1 MKTNAFDKIIG
12 YENIKEELM
21 QITDVLTNPDVY
33 SKLGVAPPAGLLLY
47 GEPGLGKTLM
57 AQCLINA
64 CGRYTVT
71 CRKDK
76 PDGDFTK
83 HIKNCFK
90 KAAENA
96 PSILLLDD
104 LDKFSNSDDRR
115 RDTEEYVTVQSCID
129 EIKGRN
135 IFVLAT
141 VNDINKLPQ
150 SLCRAGRFDR
160 IIKLEPPTGEDAAKI
175 IEYYLSKKKFHVEPD
190 PKFIGDVLNGCSCAK
205 LETVINEAGIYAGA
219 ERSDLI
225 TTEHFVRACMYVV
238 FDVHENCFSANMD
251 LCKNLNNANSR
262 SAQVIYHEAGH
273 AVVSEVLNPGSVTI
287 VSVLGGE
294 RSVGGMTVY
303 SDLNNKDADPFNL
316 KIQRIISGLGGM
328 AGVECKFGI
337 ANCGASEDLDI
348 VYRRMY
354 GLIRSDCVWGLS
366 NHSKGFDESEHKK
379 HQLEVIASAQVEK
392 YYHKAKEIITQNK
405 ELFEAIA
412 HALAEKVTITKIDI
426 QKIKKRLAGQ
436 TAA

>member
-83 HIKNCFK
+83 HIKDCFK

-104 LDKFSNSDDRR
+104 LDKFSNSDDNRC
-115 RDTEEYVTVQSCID
+115 DTEEYVTVQSCID
-129 EIKGRN
+129 EVKGKN
-135 IFVLAT
+135 VFVLAT
-141 VNDINKLPQ
+141 VNDIRKLPR
-150 SLCRAGRFDR
+150 SLYRAGRFDR
-160 IIKLEPPTGEDAAKI
+160 IIKITSPTGEDAAKI
-175 IEYYLSKKKFHVEPD
+175 INYYLSKKKFRVEPD
-190 PKFIGDVLNGCSCAK
+190 PQFIADVLGGCSCAK
-205 LETVINEAGIYAGA
+205 LETVINEAGIYAGS
-219 ERSDLI
+219 ERSDII
-225 TTEHFVRACMYVV
+225 TTEHFIRAAMYIV
-238 FDVHENCFSANMD
+238 FNVHENCYSNNAD
-251 LCKNLNNANSR
+251 LCKSLNDANSR

-303 SDLNNKDADPFNL
+303 SDHNSNNKDPHL
-316 KIQRIISGLGGM
+316 IGL
-328 AGVECKFGI
+328 
-337 ANCGASEDLDI
+337 
-348 VYRRMY
+348 
-354 GLIRSDCVWGLS
+354 
-366 NHSKGFDESEHKK
+366 
-379 HQLEVIASAQVEK
+379 
-392 YYHKAKEIITQNK
+392 
-405 ELFEAIA
+405 
-412 HALAEKVTITKIDI
+412 
-426 QKIKKRLAGQ
+426 
-436 TAA
+436 

>member
-33 SKLGVAPPAGLLLY
+33 SKLGGASPAGLLLY

-83 HIKNCFK
+83 HIKDCFK

-104 LDKFSNSDDRR
+104 LDKFSNSDDNRC
-115 RDTEEYVTVQSCID
+115 DTEEYVTVQSCID
-129 EIKGRN
+129 EVKGKN
-135 IFVLAT
+135 VFVLAT
-141 VNDINKLPQ
+141 VNDIRKLPR
-150 SLCRAGRFDR
+150 SLYRAGRFDR
-160 IIKLEPPTGEDAAKI
+160 IIKITSPTGEDAAKI
-175 IEYYLSKKKFHVEPD
+175 IEYYLSQKKFHVEPD

-294 RSVGGMTVY
+294 CSVGGMTVY
-303 SDLNNKDADPFNL
+303 SDLNNKDADPFFL

-337 ANCGASEDLDI
+337 TNCGSSEDLDI
-348 VYRRMY
+348 VFREVYK
-354 GLIRSDCVWGLS
+354 LISDDCVWGLS
-366 NHSKGFDESEHKK
+366 NYAFGFDDSEHKK
-379 HQLEVIASAQVEK
+379 HQLEVISSAQVEK

-426 QKIKKRLAGQ
+426 QKIKKRLAEQ
-436 TAA
+436 PAA

>member
-83 HIKNCFK
+83 HIKDCFK

-104 LDKFSNSDDRR
+104 MDKFSNSDDRR

-129 EIKGRN
+129 EVKGKDV
-135 IFVLAT
+135 FVLAT
-141 VNDINKLPQ
+141 VNDIRKLPR
-150 SLCRAGRFDR
+150 SLYRAGRFDR
-160 IIKLEPPTGEDAAKI
+160 IIKITSPTGEDAAKLI
-175 IEYYLSKKKFHVEPD
+175 NYYLSKKKFRVEPD
-190 PKFIGDVLNGCSCAK
+190 PQFIADVLGGCSCAK
-205 LETVINEAGIYAGA
+205 LETVINEAGIYAGS
-219 ERSDLI
+219 ERSDII
-225 TTEHFVRACMYVV
+225 TTEHFIRAAMYIV
-238 FDVHENCFSANMD
+238 FNVHENCYSNNAD
-251 LCKNLNNANSR
+251 LCKSLNDANNC
-262 SAQVIYHEAGH
+262 SAQRVYHEAGH

-303 SDLNNKDADPFNL
+303 SDHNSNNKDPL
-316 KIQRIISGLGGM
+316 IIRKQRIISGLGGM

-337 ANCGASEDLDI
+337 ANCGSSEDLNI
-348 VYRRMY
+348 VYQNINKLV
-354 GLIRSDCVWGLS
+354 GDECVCGFS
-366 NHSKGFDESEHKK
+366 NYSYGFDDSEHKK
-379 HQLEVIASAQVEK
+379 HELEVIAASQMEK
-392 YYHKAKEIITQNK
+392 YYRKAKEIITQNK

-426 QKIKKRLAGQ
+426 QKIKKRLAEQ
-436 TAA
+436 PAA

>member
-21 QITDVLTNPDVY
+21 QITDVLTNSDVY
-33 SKLGVAPPAGLLLY
+33 FNLGVAPPSGLLLH

-71 CRKDK
+71 CRKDQ

-104 LDKFSNSDDRR
+104 LDKFSNSDDKRC
-115 RDTEEYVTVQSCID
+115 DTEEYVTVQSCID
-129 EIKGRN
+129 EVKGKN
-135 IFVLAT
+135 VFVLAT
-141 VNDINKLPQ
+141 VNDIRKLPG
-150 SLCRAGRFDR
+150 SLYRAGRFDR
-160 IIKLEPPTGEDAAKI
+160 IIKITPPTGEDAAKI
-175 IEYYLSKKKFHVEPD
+175 IKYYLSKKKFRVEPD
-190 PKFIGDVLNGCSCAK
+190 PQFIADVLGGCSCAK

-219 ERSDLI
+219 ERSDMI
-225 TTEHFVRACMYVV
+225 TTEHFIRAAMYIV
-238 FDVHENCFSANMD
+238 FNVHENCYSNNAD
-251 LCKNLNNANSR
+251 LCKSLNDANNC
-262 SAQVIYHEAGH
+262 SAQRVYHEAGH
-273 AVVSEVLNPGSVTI
+273 AVVSEILDPGSVTI
-287 VSVLGGE
+287 VSVLGGA

-303 SDLNNKDADPFNL
+303 SDHNSQNQDPL
-316 KIQRIISGLGGM
+316 ITRKQRIISGLGGI

-337 ANCGASEDLDI
+337 TNCGASEDLNI
-348 VYRRMY
+348 VYRNIY
-354 GLIRSDCVWGLS
+354 KLVGDECVCGFSNYSD
-366 NHSKGFDESEHKK
+366 GFDDSEHKK
-379 HQLEVIASAQVEK
+379 HELEVIAASQVEK
-392 YYHKAKEIITQNK
+392 YYRKAKEIIIQNR
-405 ELFEAIA
+405 ELFEAVA
-412 HALAEKVTITKIDI
+412 RALAEKSTITKMDI
-426 QKIKKRLAGQ
+426 QKIKKSLAGQ

>member
-115 RDTEEYVTVQSCID
+115 CDTEEYVTVQSCID
-129 EIKGRN
+129 EVKGKN
-135 IFVLAT
+135 VFVLAT
-141 VNDINKLPQ
+141 VNDIRKLPR
-150 SLCRAGRFDR
+150 SLYRAGRFDR
-160 IIKLEPPTGEDAAKI
+160 IIKITSPTGEDAAKLI
-175 IEYYLSKKKFHVEPD
+175 NYYLSKKKFRVEPD
-190 PKFIGDVLNGCSCAK
+190 PQFIADVLGGCSCAK

-303 SDLNNKDADPFNL
+303 SDHNSNNKDPL
-316 KIQRIISGLGGM
+316 IIRKQRIISGLGGI

-337 ANCGASEDLDI
+337 SNCGSSEDLNI
-348 VYRRMY
+348 VYQNINKLV
-354 GLIRSDCVWGLS
+354 GDECVCGFS
-366 NHSKGFDESEHKK
+366 NYSYGFDDSEHKK
-379 HQLEVIASAQVEK
+379 HELEVIAASQMEK
-392 YYHKAKEIITQNK
+392 YYRKAKEIITQNK
-405 ELFEAIA
+405 ELFEAVA
-412 HALAEKVTITKIDI
+412 RALAEKSTITKMDI

>member
-83 HIKNCFK
+83 HIKDCFK

-129 EIKGRN
+129 EVKGKN
-135 IFVLAT
+135 VFVLAT
-141 VNDINKLPQ
+141 VNDIRKLPR
-150 SLCRAGRFDR
+150 SLYRVGRFDR
-160 IIKLEPPTGEDAAKI
+160 IIKITSPTGEDAAKI
-175 IEYYLSKKKFHVEPD
+175 INYYLSKKKFRVEPD
-190 PKFIGDVLNGCSCAK
+190 PQFVADVLGGCSCAK

-303 SDLNNKDADPFNL
+303 SDHNSNNKDPL
-316 KIQRIISGLGGM
+316 IIRKQRIISGLGGI

-337 ANCGASEDLDI
+337 SNCGSSEDLNI
-348 VYRRMY
+348 VYQNINKLV
-354 GLIRSDCVWGLS
+354 GDECVCGFS
-366 NHSKGFDESEHKK
+366 NYSYGFDESEHKK

-426 QKIKKRLAGQ
+426 QKIKKRLAEQ
-436 TAA
+436 PAA